1 MRTNH
6 IMRCTLLALFVI
18 LAGCQPIQPIASVAD
33 EAQPVV
39 ALANKT
45 LVLYETG
52 FEPPQFTQG
61 KLDGQHGWGQWV
73 GRASG
78 ATIADT
84 TPATGRQALQ
94 NDGSLMTPV
103 PGATWS
109 GVINYYNVNYNAI
122 EHKTPVLMIEADVRL
137 DGPRIDKDAGPD
149 DRVSASL
156 VTWDLY
162 GEGLAFNRLLSTGNV
177 QTSGEGSA
185 PVTLGEYH
193 RLGLKLDFMHQT
205 AEHFL
210 DGVSFGVEPFRD
222 THSAVGLGDVRLDLV
237 GNPTVGAQYMAY
249 YDNLVVRIVPP

>member
-1 MRTNH
+1 MRTNQ
-6 IMRCTLLALFVI
+6 IMHCTLLALFVI
-18 LAGCQPIQPIASVAD
+18 LAGCQPIQPIAPVAD
-33 EAQPVV
+33 AAQPG
-39 ALANKT
+39 AEIGNKT

-52 FEPPQFTQG
+52 FEPPNFMLG
-61 KLDGQHGWGQWV
+61 KLDGQRGWVQWV
-73 GRASG
+73 GRAGG

-84 TPATGRQALQ
+84 TSATGRQALH
-94 NDGSLMTPV
+94 NDGRLMTPV

-109 GVINYYNVNYNAI
+109 GVINYYTVNYNAI

-137 DGPRIDKDAGPD
+137 DGPNMDNDAGPD

-156 VTWDLY
+156 VAWGLY
-162 GEGLAFNRLLSTGNV
+162 GEGLAFNLLLSTGKV
-177 QTSGEGSA
+177 QTIREGSA

-205 AEHFL
+205 AEYFL

-237 GNPTVGAQYMAY
+237 GNPTVGAQYTAS